1 MSPVSRDKTKSFVNV
16 MEMTSLSPKTMTE
29 NNLFNTQSLPK
40 KTYYL

>member
-29 NNLFNTQSLPK
+29 NNLFNTEFTK